1 MPASSVCRSSFRI
14 VEHPR
19 PLALSLAPSAVGI
32 DLRCVNHVVMRLHRA
47 RACVAHVSG
56 KAGCSGGRSFI
67 AFRGWSGIE
76 YRASESRQACSP
88 PPSLFL
94 HPPRSVIPLYQFRPA
109 RGRGR
114 TEGGRKDQLYI
125 PSWLTRARSCLAG
138 LTCAPASNL
147 NHSHCGGGGVTKFY
161 FAVVPNEWTTAKNA
175 VVFHDCR
182 QNLSKAKTVV
192 RPERGHFTSRC
203 LLALGSNTPG

>member
-1 MPASSVCRSSFRI
+1 MSCGCI
-14 VEHPR
+14 
-19 PLALSLAPSAVGI
+19 G
-32 DLRCVNHVVMRLHRA
+32 A

-56 KAGCSGGRSFI
+56 KAGCSGGRGFI

-76 YRASESRQACSP
+76 YRGSESRQACSP

-161 FAVVPNEWTTAKNA
+161 FAVVPNEWTTAKMQWYFMIA
-175 VVFHDCR
+175 GKICQRQRPLFH
-182 QNLSKAKTVV
+182 LEGVA
-192 RPERGHFTSRC
+192 
-203 LLALGSNTPG
+203 LLLDAR

>member
-1 MPASSVCRSSFRI
+1 MSCGCIGHAHAWRMSQAR
-14 VEHPR
+14 
-19 PLALSLAPSAVGI
+19 LA
-32 DLRCVNHVVMRLHRA
+32 A
-47 RACVAHVSG
+47 RE
-56 KAGCSGGRSFI
+56 GGVFI

-161 FAVVPNEWTTAKNA
+161 FAVVPNEWTTAKMQWYFMIA
-175 VVFHDCR
+175 GKICQRLRPLFH
-182 QNLSKAKTVV
+182 LKGVA
-192 RPERGHFTSRC
+192 
-203 LLALGSNTPG
+203 LLLDAC